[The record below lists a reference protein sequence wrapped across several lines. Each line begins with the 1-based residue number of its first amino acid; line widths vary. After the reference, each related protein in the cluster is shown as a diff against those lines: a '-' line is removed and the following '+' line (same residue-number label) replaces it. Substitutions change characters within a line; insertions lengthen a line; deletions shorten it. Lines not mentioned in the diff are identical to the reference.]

1 MATSDD
7 YNNNNKQTAFNLCQ
21 KSFGKGERCG
31 WLFRVWVG
39 IFFLICPRN
48 FLSPKFFWTKTRPFF
63 FFSSRLYTTPTQ
75 KKKANKKELE
85 EEKDND
91 EAAAAEVVMGI
102 EKSSV
107 TLYFVAPSCGKTTLT
122 IARARSVRI
131 FKRYSLFLMY
141 YLLFHSFIRYF
152 FRNAIAFES
161 EPRLKRDKFFVDDV
175 AMFAHFAMG
184 DHGAHDVDAN
194 S

>member
-1 MATSDD
+1 MYGCLGFGIWD
-7 YNNNNKQTAFNLCQ
+7 FFF
-21 KSFGKGERCG
+21 KSAEK
-31 WLFRVWVG
+31 
-39 IFFLICPRN
+39 

-91 EAAAAEVVMGI
+91 EAAAAAEVVMGI

-107 TLYFVAPSCGKTTLT
+107 TLYFVAPSCGKTTLM

>member
-1 MATSDD
+1 MYDPEFFVS
-7 YNNNNKQTAFNLCQ
+7 K
-21 KSFGKGERCG
+21 
-31 WLFRVWVG
+31 
-39 IFFLICPRN
+39 IFWR
-48 FLSPKFFWTKTRPFF
+48 KTRPFF

-75 KKKANKKELE
+75 KKKANKKEQE

-91 EAAAAEVVMGI
+91 EEKEEAAAEEGVMGI

>member
-1 MATSDD
+1 M
-7 YNNNNKQTAFNLCQ
+7 
-21 KSFGKGERCG
+21 GVR
-31 WLFRVWVG
+31 LFRVWD
-39 IFFLICPRN
+39 FFFKICPGIYYLQN
-48 FLSPKFFWTKTRPFF
+48 FFGRKLVPS
-63 FFSSRLYTTPTQ
+63 FSSPLVFTQ
-75 KKKANKKELE
+75 HRHKKRRRTKKELE

-91 EAAAAEVVMGI
+91 EAAAAAAAAAEVVMGI

>member
-1 MATSDD
+1 M
-7 YNNNNKQTAFNLCQ
+7 YGYLGF
-21 KSFGKGERCG
+21 
-31 WLFRVWVG
+31 G
-39 IFFLICPRN
+39 IFFLSAQE

-75 KKKANKKELE
+75 KKKANKKEQE
-85 EEKDND
+85 EEKDNEEEKEEE
-91 EAAAAEVVMGI
+91 EAEEVVMGI

-107 TLYFVAPSCGKTTLT
+107 TLYFVAPSCCFDEDETRPRGKTTLT

>member
-1 MATSDD
+1 M
-7 YNNNNKQTAFNLCQ
+7 
-21 KSFGKGERCG
+21 
-31 WLFRVWVG
+31 
-39 IFFLICPRN
+39 IRN
-48 FLSPKFFWTKTRPFF
+48 FLSPKFFGGKLVPS
-63 FFSSRLYTTPTQ
+63 FSSPLVFKQHPTQ
-75 KKKANKKELE
+75 KKKANKKEQE
-85 EEKDND
+85 EEKDN
-91 EAAAAEVVMGI
+91 EEKEKEEEEEEEEEEEVVMGI

-107 TLYFVAPSCGKTTLT
+107 TLYFVAPSCCFDEDETRPRGKTTLT